1 MNKHKLS
8 EILQA
13 LPDGFSFTAVL
24 EEAIKEKEKK
34 CKVAFEESSE
44 QTQAQILQANQ
55 GYLESKEQELWDD
68 IQESLER
75 LLWADVVGFVPE
87 DDKVCHYDKESKQWV
102 DYNSYWGARIKEQ
115 LESSGIFMSED
126 EFASMLDLI
135 PFMYLSSWGYTLCA
149 MNLQDFYYHYL
160 DCYIAD
166 YLCLKNK
173 RSEQ

>member
-1 MNKHKLS
+1 MDKHKLG

-13 LPDGFSFTAVL
+13 LPDGFGFKAVL

-55 GYLESKEQELWDD
+55 GYLESKEQELWED
-68 IQESLER
+68 IQESLEW

-87 DDKVCHYDKESKQWV
+87 DDKVCHYDKDSRQWV
-102 DYNSYWGARIKEQ
+102 DYESYWGARIKEQ

-126 EFASMLDLI
+126 EFASMLDMTHSI
-135 PFMYLSSWGYTLCA
+135 YLSSWGYTLCA
-149 MNLQDFYYHYL
+149 MNLQEFYYHCL
-160 DCYIAD
+160 DYYIAD

-173 RSEQ
+173 RSGQ

>member
-1 MNKHKLS
+1 MDKHKLS

-13 LPDGFSFTAVL
+13 LPDSFGFTAVL
-24 EEAIKEKEKK
+24 EEVIKEKEKK

-102 DYNSYWGARIKEQ
+102 DSDSYWGARIKEQ

-135 PFMYLSSWGYTLCA
+135 SSMYLSSWGYTLCA
-149 MNLQDFYYHYL
+149 MDLQDFYYHYL

>member
-1 MNKHKLS
+1 MDKHKLS

-13 LPDGFSFTAVL
+13 LPDSFSFTAVL
-24 EEAIKEKEKK
+24 EEVRAKKEG
-34 CKVAFEESSE
+34 VSE
-44 QTQAQILQANQ
+44 QSQEQIQAQTLQDQIAEA
-55 GYLESKEQELWDD
+55 YLESKEQELWDD

-126 EFASMLDLI
+126 EFASMLDFTHPALWW
-135 PFMYLSSWGYTLCA
+135 FHDLKS
-149 MNLQDFYYHYL
+149 FYYYGLDDFIAYL
-160 DCYIAD
+160 
-166 YLCLKNK
+166 KTTK
-173 RSEQ
+173 KE

>member
-1 MNKHKLS
+1 MDKHKLS

-13 LPDGFSFTAVL
+13 LPDSFSFTAVL
-24 EEAIKEKEKK
+24 EEAIKEREKK

-102 DYNSYWGARIKEQ
+102 DSDSYWGARIKEQ

-126 EFASMLDLI
+126 EFASMLDFTHPALWW
-135 PFMYLSSWGYTLCA
+135 FHDLKS
-149 MNLQDFYYHYL
+149 FYYYGLDDFIAYL
-160 DCYIAD
+160 
-166 YLCLKNK
+166 KTTK
-173 RSEQ
+173 KE

>member
-1 MNKHKLS
+1 MAMDKHKLS

-13 LPDGFSFTAVL
+13 LPDSFSFTAVL
-24 EEAIKEKEKK
+24 EEVRAKKEG
-34 CKVAFEESSE
+34 VSE
-44 QTQAQILQANQ
+44 QSQEQIQAQTLQDQIAEA
-55 GYLESKEQELWDD
+55 YLESKEQELWDD

-102 DYNSYWGARIKEQ
+102 DSDSYWGARIKEQ

-135 PFMYLSSWGYTLCA
+135 SSMYLSSWGYTLCA

>member
-1 MNKHKLS
+1 MDKHKLS

-13 LPDGFSFTAVL
+13 LPDGFSFKAVL

-68 IQESLER
+68 IQDTER
-75 LLWADVVGFVPE
+75 WWRWAVGAGDLF
-87 DDKVCHYDKESKQWV
+87 YDLVSRQWV
-102 DYNSYWGARIKEQ
+102 DSDSYWGARIKEQ

-126 EFASMLDLI
+126 EFASVLDFTHPALESPYSPI
-135 PFMYLSSWGYTLCA
+135 WWFH
-149 MNLQDFYYHYL
+149 NLKSFYYYDL
-160 DCYIAD
+160 DDFIA
-166 YLCLKNK
+166 YLKNHK
-173 RSEQ
+173 KE

>member
-1 MNKHKLS
+1 MDKHKLS

-13 LPDGFSFTAVL
+13 LPDGFSFKAVL

-68 IQESLER
+68 IQDTER
-75 LLWADVVGFVPE
+75 WWRWAVSAGDLF
-87 DDKVCHYDKESKQWV
+87 YDLVSRQWL
-102 DYNSYWGARIKEQ
+102 DSDSYWGARIKEQ

-126 EFASMLDLI
+126 EFASVLDFTHPMLEAPYLPIWWFHDLK
-135 PFMYLSSWGYTLCA
+135 S
-149 MNLQDFYYHYL
+149 FYYYDLDDFIAYL
-160 DCYIAD
+160 KGAKIERY
-166 YLCLKNK
+166 
-173 RSEQ
+173 

>member
-1 MNKHKLS
+1 MDKHKLS

-13 LPDGFSFTAVL
+13 LPDSFGFTAVL
-24 EEAIKEKEKK
+24 EEVIKEKEKK

-55 GYLESKEQELWDD
+55 GYLESKEQELWEDMQD
-68 IQESLER
+68 TER
-75 LLWADVVGFVPE
+75 WWRWAVSTGDLF
-87 DDKVCHYDKESKQWV
+87 YDLVSKQWV

-135 PFMYLSSWGYTLCA
+135 SSMYLSSWGYTLCA
-149 MNLQDFYYHYL
+149 MDLQDFYYHYL

>member
-1 MNKHKLS
+1 MDKHKLS

-13 LPDGFSFTAVL
+13 LPDSFSFTAVL
-24 EEAIKEKEKK
+24 EEAIKEKEG
-34 CKVAFEESSE
+34 VSE
-44 QTQAQILQANQ
+44 QSQEQIQAQTLQDQIAEA
-55 GYLESKEQELWDD
+55 YLESKEQELWEDMQD
-68 IQESLER
+68 TER
-75 LLWADVVGFVPE
+75 WWRWAVSTGDLF
-87 DDKVCHYDKESKQWV
+87 YDLVSKQWV
-102 DYNSYWGARIKEQ
+102 DSDSYWGARIKEQ

-135 PFMYLSSWGYTLCA
+135 HSMYLSSWGYTLCA
-149 MNLQDFYYHYL
+149 MDLQDFYYHYL